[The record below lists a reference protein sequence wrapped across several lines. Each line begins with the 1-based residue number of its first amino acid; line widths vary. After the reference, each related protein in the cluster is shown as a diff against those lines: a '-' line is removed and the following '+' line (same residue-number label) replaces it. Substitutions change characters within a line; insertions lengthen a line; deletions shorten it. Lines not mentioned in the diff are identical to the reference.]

1 MSLSSAKAQRG
12 VGFEALRASPRGKLT
27 FGDVFQDS
35 GVLQEDD
42 TGPSATSPVTTPE
55 ARGASPIG
63 RSLMCPILHDHA
75 EGQEATGLAGGWI
88 GEEGRPVLTSE
99 VIPRVRASLPARVRT
114 GEAIEASR
122 RASRGVPEHA
132 SEDQVG
138 DANEVGNLI
147 HPPPFLITYPCK
159 DHCRGACRAK
169 GS

>member
-27 FGDVFQDS
+27 FGDVFQGS
-35 GVLQEDD
+35 GVLQED
-42 TGPSATSPVTTPE
+42 TGPSATFTSPE

-114 GEAIEASR
+114 GDSMATEASR
-122 RASRGVPEHA
+122 RASRGVPEQA